1 MLRRFKSNRRKRSSS
16 ASQTNY
22 MALERR
28 LLLAADAPS
37 VVDVMVGSTQ
47 FSEDFTSVVAG
58 PDGVGTPSL
67 VTNSW
72 NHFHG

>member
-1 MLRRFKSNRRKRSSS
+1 
-16 ASQTNY
+16 